1 MDTEL
6 KEKMIREEFLVENN
20 ENVETDTLK
29 LKFDLGIVELLG
41 SQLYTKL
48 PSIIC
53 EFVSNSYDADA
64 TEVEV
69 LIDENDLGPSKITN
83 ITIIDNGV
91 GIASSATDYIQEINN
106 NFLNIGR
113 KRRKEENSSESKIYH
128 RKIQG
133 KKGIGKL
140 AGFGITNKIKV
151 TTTTSHITNSFILDY
166 EDMKNTSGDTYFP
179 TVLQFN
185 EKTEMNDGT
194 VVELIDIRRK
204 TDIVLKELCESIV
217 KRLQIFDDNFSLK
230 IVHKFNDIAFE
241 PVILTNDNYIEYI
254 KEKNNIQ
261 FSWLIPSDLKKL
273 NLSQEV
279 IDYFLNHNINGE
291 IFTTDTPLKKDDQ
304 GIILYANKKLCQE
317 NYSFNDRANDNFYTY
332 LIGKLNIDYIDE
344 DISIDNISTARDSLV
359 WENVVSQEL
368 KEKIDAVIK
377 KIQTEWRLKRKEEKE
392 EIVNKEL
399 DIDIDSWISSLSP
412 HEQSSAKKIVEI
424 VINDESINT
433 EKTTEFVK
441 YIQDMY
447 SFSSFK
453 DFASGLITKPVSNL
467 EDILTFI
474 KDWELI
480 EAKEMAK
487 ISEGRIEAINNF
499 ETMIL
504 NNESETKVIQ
514 PFLEKFPWI
523 LDPTVDSFK
532 REVTFSSILKEKF
545 PDDDLEEPNRRID
558 FMCFSSN
565 NEIHIW
571 ELKRPN
577 IRIDEKYH
585 AQIYRYREF
594 AMEKYP
600 NYIIKTALVSDN
612 WAFDRGVELMFKDSI
627 NGGNIQ
633 IKSYSE
639 MLKDAKNYHND
650 LIAKYDELYNRK
662 EESV

>member
-1 MDTEL
+1 MNEYEIIDDNMNDN
-6 KEKMIREEFLVENN
+6 EK
-20 ENVETDTLK
+20 LK

-53 EFVSNSYDADA
+53 EFISNSYDADA
-64 TEVEV
+64 TKVEV
-69 LIDENDLGPSKITN
+69 VIEEDDLSIPKKTN
-83 ITIIDNGV
+83 IIIRDNGT
-91 GIASSATDYIQEINN
+91 GIASNASDYIKEINN

-113 KRRKEENSSESKIYH
+113 KRRKEEQTSESKIYH

-140 AGFGITNKIKV
+140 AGFGITNKIKI
-151 TTTTSHITNSFILDY
+151 TTTTAEITNSFILNYD
-166 EDMKNTSGDTYFP
+166 DMKNTSGDTYYP
-179 TVLQFN
+179 TIIKNN
-185 EKTEMNDGT
+185 ESTDDEDGT
-194 VVELIDIRRK
+194 VVELLDIRRK
-204 TDIVLKELCESIV
+204 TEISLKDLAESIV
-217 KRLQIFDDNFSLK
+217 KRLQIFDDLFSLK
-230 IVHKFNDIAFE
+230 LIHIVNDFE
-241 PVILTNDNYIEYI
+241 VNQMTLTNENYLEYI
-254 KEKNNIQ
+254 KEKNQIQ
-261 FSWLIPSDLKKL
+261 FSWKIPSDLESL
-273 NLSQEV
+273 NVSED
-279 IDYFLNHNINGE
+279 IINYFISHSINGE

-344 DISIDNISTARDSLV
+344 DINSDNISTARDSLV
-359 WENVVSQEL
+359 WENVISQEL
-368 KEKIDAVIK
+368 REKIDDVIK
-377 KIQTEWRLKRKEEKE
+377 KIQVEWRKKRKAEKE

-399 DIDIDSWISSLSP
+399 DIDIDSWVSSLSP
-412 HEQSSAKKIVEI
+412 HEQPSAKKIVEI
-424 VINDESINT
+424 VINDESMDT

-487 ISEGRIEAINNF
+487 ISEGRIEAINSF

-545 PDDDLEEPNRRID
+545 PDNDLEEPNRRID

-585 AQIYRYREF
+585 AQIYRYSEF

-600 NYIIKTALVSDN
+600 NCVIKTALVSDN
-612 WAFDRGVELMFKDSI
+612 WSFDRGVELMFKDSI
-627 NGGNIQ
+627 KGGNIQ

-650 LIAKYDELYNRK
+650 LIAKYNELYNKK
-662 EESV
+662 EESQQ

>member
-1 MDTEL
+1 MNNKL
-6 KEKMIREEFLVENN
+6 KDNN
-20 ENVETDTLK
+20 KDDRLK

-53 EFVSNSYDADA
+53 EFVSNAYDADA
-64 TEVEV
+64 TKVEV
-69 LIDENDLGPSKITN
+69 LIEENDLGQTKVTN
-83 ITIIDNGV
+83 ITISDNGV
-91 GIASSATDYIQEINN
+91 GIASSASDYIREINN

-113 KRRKEENSSESKIYH
+113 KRRKEENSSETKVYH
-128 RKIQG
+128 RKVQG

-140 AGFGITNKIKV
+140 AGFGITNEIKI
-151 TTTTSHITNSFILDY
+151 TTTTSKITNSFILNY
-166 EDMKNTSGDTYFP
+166 EDMKNTTGDTYYP
-179 TVLQFN
+179 SIIQNNDV
-185 EKTEMNDGT
+185 TELEDGT
-194 VVELIDIRRK
+194 KIELLNIRRK
-204 TDIVLKELCESIV
+204 TDISLKELSESIV
-217 KRLQIFDDNFSLK
+217 KRLQIFDDNFELK
-230 IVHKFNDIAFE
+230 LLHKFNNLEIDTI
-241 PVILTNDNYIEYI
+241 ILTNDNYLKYI
-254 KEKNNIQ
+254 KEKNSIQ
-261 FSWLIPSDLKKL
+261 FTWSIPTDLEKL
-273 NLSQEV
+273 GLPRD
-279 IDYFLNHNINGE
+279 IMDYFKNHNINGE

-317 NYSFNDRANDNFYTY
+317 NYCFNDRANDNFYTY

-344 DISIDNISTARDSLV
+344 DINTDNISTARDSLV
-359 WENVVSQEL
+359 WENSISQEL
-368 KEKIDAVIK
+368 KEKIDLVIK
-377 KIQTEWRLKRKEEKE
+377 KIQSEWRQRRKEDKE
-392 EIVNKEL
+392 DKVNKNL
-399 DIDIDSWISSLSP
+399 NVDVDSWISSLSP
-412 HEQSSAKKIVEI
+412 HERPSAKKMIDI
-424 VINDESINT
+424 VINDDKIDT
-433 EKTTEFVK
+433 DKATEFIQ

-453 DFASGLITKPVSNL
+453 DFATGLINKPVSNL

-499 ETMIL
+499 ELMIK

-523 LDPTVDSFK
+523 LDPSVDKFK
-532 REVTFSSILKEKF
+532 REYTFSSMLKDTF
-545 PDDDLEEPNRRID
+545 PDEDLEEPNRRID

-577 IRIDEKYH
+577 IKIDEKYH
-585 AQIYRYREF
+585 AQIYRYQEF

-600 NYIIKTALVSDN
+600 NYSIKTTLVSDN
-612 WAFDRGVELMFKDSI
+612 WSFDRGVELMFNDSI
-627 NGGNIQ
+627 NGGKIQ

-639 MLKDAKNYHND
+639 MLMSAKNYHNEFISKYND
-650 LIAKYDELYNRK
+650 LYKKK
-662 EESV
+662 EESN